1 MSTGLAHLNSS
12 KIPYPIYRQEQIRE
26 PGPSQASVFV
36 DEDEW
41 AIQNGAIGIE
51 PQDSPTLSHWNLPG
65 SRHGNSATV
74 SFADQH
80 AETFRWTGGRVLEGS
95 GILRTRFKADPA
107 FGDSSISV
115 AANSPADLRDL
126 RRLQGTVPALGFRP

>member
-1 MSTGLAHLNSS
+1 MGTNTGCGRYFARPKLDRPNTACAHLFASTCGLVVRGS
-12 KIPYPIYRQEQIRE
+12 LSIP
-26 PGPSQASVFV
+26 
-36 DEDEW
+36 W
-41 AIQNGAIGIE
+41 ARAR
-51 PQDSPTLSHWNLPG
+51 G